1 MLTIVTGP
9 ADKGTGMTTLTPLV
23 LRYVGG
29 RQNTGDISRL
39 TARNIR
45 NHLMS
50 FALSFGNRPVE
61 QLGHRAVERWV
72 AEMEAGGLAK
82 STQAS
87 RLSSLRCFARWCVL
101 NGEVVKDWTLGAPKI
116 RRPRRVPRDM
126 TADHFAAMLPWC
138 HTPRERLIVWLM
150 FGCGLRCVEVHRL
163 DLEDLDP
170 ITGML
175 HITGKARHERHV
187 PVPDQVAAA
196 WCAYLDDAGHGAGAL
211 IRSEIDGARRLG
223 PERISGIVRRITA
236 DAGIKVRRFDGRGAH
251 GLRAC
256 AASDLY
262 DACGDPHIVQAFL
275 GHASMAT
282 TSIYMRRASLG
293 KMAEAQR
300 QRTWPTAA

>member
-1 MLTIVTGP
+1 MLTIVTDP
-9 ADKGTGMTTLTPLV
+9 TDKWSRMTTLTPLV

-39 TARNIR
+39 TARNVR
-45 NHLMS
+45 NHLMG
-50 FALSFGNRPVE
+50 FALSFGNRPLD
-61 QLGHRAVERWV
+61 QLGHRAVERWIG
-72 AEMEAGGLAK
+72 EMDAGGLAK

-101 NGEVVKDWTLGAPKI
+101 NGEVAKDWTLGAPKI

-126 TADHFAAMLPWC
+126 TADHFAAMLPC
-138 HTPRERLIVWLM
+138 CRSARERLVVWLM

-163 DLEDLDP
+163 DVEDLDP
-170 ITGML
+170 ITGIL
-175 HITGKARHERHV
+175 HVVGKARHERHV
-187 PVPDQVAAA
+187 PIPPQVALA
-196 WCAYLDDAGHGAGAL
+196 WAVYLAEVGHGSGAL
-211 IRSEIDGARRLG
+211 IRNELDPARRLG
-223 PERISGIVRRITA
+223 PERISGLVRRITA

-282 TSIYMRRASLG
+282 TSIYMRRADLG
-293 KMAEAQR
+293 KMAEAQGAR
-300 QRTWPTAA
+300 AWPDAA